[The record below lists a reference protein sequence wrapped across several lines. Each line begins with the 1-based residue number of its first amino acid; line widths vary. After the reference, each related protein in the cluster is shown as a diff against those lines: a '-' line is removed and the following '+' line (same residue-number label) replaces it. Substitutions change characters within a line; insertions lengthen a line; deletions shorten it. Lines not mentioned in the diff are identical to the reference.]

1 MSLHAKTL
9 AMDRERIFIG
19 SFNFDPR
26 SVIYNTELGLV
37 IRSPTQCASMKVD
50 ILNGWSVKATR
61 LLQLTRCFQRALN

>member
-1 MSLHAKTL
+1 
-9 AMDRERIFIG
+9 MDRERTFIG

-61 LLQLTRCFQRALN
+61 LLN